1 MIRGKGNYLILFEP
15 YISIFSFV
23 LHVGINHIDL
33 YGHFSIPYISFHLSL
48 EPENW
53 RFTFMISYAF
63 ILLHS
68 ITNNAGCPQ
77 LLVGLVSSY
86 RYDRELVDSGI
97 ASSEALKLHE
107 AIKTKQLDHNHVVSI
122 LSTRNIFQLRETFEC
137 YKQNYGTSIDQ
148 VFALVFYMFLFKL
161 FLFLL
166 FFDLEK
172 DYNKTLEFRSGRTLK
187 IVALVIWNLS

>member
-1 MIRGKGNYLILFEP
+1 M
-15 YISIFSFV
+15 
-23 LHVGINHIDL
+23 
-33 YGHFSIPYISFHLSL
+33 
-48 EPENW
+48 
-53 RFTFMISYAF
+53 
-63 ILLHS
+63 
-68 ITNNAGCPQ
+68 
-77 LLVGLVSSY
+77 GLVSSY